1 MVGTASPFLGGVV
14 QGLYCC
20 PPHTPLFIGGS
31 GVAAV
36 DVPTYFLLCFVFPPP
51 LPPPLVLSRETSS
64 VVLVVDAHLSSVA
77 PYREKEFEIGLQ
89 WGHVSCRAFAAA
101 FFWPERLAC
110 HHHPDFGDVTS
121 GLLTRTALPQRT
133 LTGTEH
139 ASIQQMF
146 VSWHIEGESFT
157 GKLRTL
163 CIGHLMEKIN

>member
-1 MVGTASPFLGGVV
+1 MV

-20 PPHTPLFIGGS
+20 PPHTPLFIGRS

-51 LPPPLVLSRETSS
+51 LPPQLVLSREISS
-64 VVLVVDAHLSSVA
+64 VVMVVDAHLSPGD
-77 PYREKEFEIGLQ
+77 PYGGRSLREDCSGDMRL
-89 WGHVSCRAFAAA
+89 AAHWRQRSPGPWA
-101 FFWPERLAC
+101 ERLAC

-121 GLLTRTALPQRT
+121 GLLTRTALPRRT